1 MAWRSSGTTN
11 SSLVEN
17 MWQHSLLTSPVVK
30 AAFLRVDRAH
40 YAPRSPYEDSPQSI
54 GHGATISA
62 PHMHANAVESLL
74 EYVLPAGPAALKDG
88 KGKNLPAGRRDS
100 KAGDEV
106 GRSDVG
112 GVRGRPRRILDVGS
126 GSGYLTHVLA
136 ELAGEGSVVVGL
148 EHIQEL
154 RDLGERNMSKSA
166 EGEAL
171 LASGRVRFRVGDGRK
186 GWTEPSPGNSLPPVG
201 GSADRPAHSSNEE
214 GGWDAIHVGA
224 AAIELHQELVDQ
236 LRSPGRM
243 FIPVGGKNGW
253 NQYIWTV
260 DKDRDGNITKKKLYG
275 VRYVPLTDA
284 PGGMKKGE
292 S

>member
-74 EYVLPAGPAALKDG
+74 E
-88 KGKNLPAGRRDS
+88 
-100 KAGDEV
+100 
-106 GRSDVG
+106 SDVG

-186 GWTEPSPGNSLPPVG
+186 GWTEPT
-201 GSADRPAHSSNEE
+201 HSSNEE